1 MVQQPAGTVRRV
13 PPAGAGRP
21 ALAYRD
27 AGPRSRAA
35 LVLLHSLGTD
45 GRLWAPQLT
54 SLAGE
59 YRLIIPDTRGHG
71 ESGWDGPIGIGTWA
85 DDIARVLD
93 HADVPAAWLAGVSMG
108 GVQAIAFAAE
118 HPGRVTGLVIAD
130 SFAELEPDT
139 AAAKTSAL
147 AGQAQRLGMAGL
159 ADAYVAGTIT
169 GDPASPGAAA
179 VRDAIASTPE
189 EGYVASVR
197 TCFGARLGH
206 CLAGIAAPALVLW
219 GERDA
224 KTPLHCSE
232 HIAAGIRGARL
243 EVIPDAG
250 HLSNIENPAAF
261 TAATSRFI
269 AAAAAAPAGSATGN
283 AAGSATG
290 GEPPGAGTWL
300 TRR

>member
-1 MVQQPAGTVRRV
+1 MAQQPAGTVQQV
-13 PPAGAGRP
+13 PAAGAGRP
-21 ALAYRD
+21 GLAYRD

-45 GRLWAPQLT
+45 GRLWAPQIT

-59 YRLIIPDTRGHG
+59 YRLIVPDTRGHG

-85 DDIARVLD
+85 DDLARVLD
-93 HADVPAAWLAGVSMG
+93 HAEVPAAWLAGVFMG
-108 GVQAIAFAAE
+108 GVQAVAFAAG
-118 HPGRVTGLVIAD
+118 HADRVTGLVIAD

-139 AAAKTSAL
+139 AAGKASAL

-159 ADAYVAGTIT
+159 AEAYVTETIT

-179 VRDAIASTPE
+179 VRDAIASMSVE
-189 EGYVASVR
+189 AYCASVR

-243 EVIPDAG
+243 EVIPRAG

-261 TAATSRFI
+261 TAAARRFI
-269 AAAAAAPAGSATGN
+269 AAAPAGSPAGSATGN
-283 AAGSATG
+283 
-290 GEPPGAGTWL
+290 EPPGAGTRL
-300 TRR
+300 ARR